1 MTTYP
6 MKREMSFLLLRYL
19 CVFYEGDETQLILPF
34 SADPRVSCLY
44 INLHEFLNYH
54 QTYHSRHSL
63 YLVKKAKPIP
73 SSGSVLYSATQKP
86 PLPGVSVL
94 TPCHSS
100 YLDHSSHLLCLSYF
114 LSSSIQAIVSP
125 LFYVLEV

>member
-1 MTTYP
+1 

-19 CVFYEGDETQLILPF
+19 CAYHEGDKTQLILPF

-54 QTYHSRHSL
+54 QACHSRHSL

-73 SSGSVLYSATQKP
+73 SSGSVLYSATQQP
-86 PLPGVSVL
+86 PLPGVPDF

-100 YLDHSSHLLCLSYF
+100 YLDHSSYLICLSSY
-114 LSSSIQAIVSP
+114 LSSSIQAIISP
-125 LFYVLEV
+125 PSMSLNF

>member
-1 MTTYP
+1 
-6 MKREMSFLLLRYL
+6 MSFLLLTYL
-19 CVFYEGDETQLILPF
+19 CVYHEGDKTQLILSF
-34 SADPRVSCLY
+34 SADCRVSCMH

-54 QTYHSRHSL
+54 QAYQRRHSL

-73 SSGSVLYSATQKP
+73 SSGSVLYSATQEP
-86 PLPGVSVL
+86 PLPGVPVF

-100 YLDHSSHLLCLSYF
+100 YLDHSFHLLCLSSY

-125 LFYVLEV
+125 PSTSLKF